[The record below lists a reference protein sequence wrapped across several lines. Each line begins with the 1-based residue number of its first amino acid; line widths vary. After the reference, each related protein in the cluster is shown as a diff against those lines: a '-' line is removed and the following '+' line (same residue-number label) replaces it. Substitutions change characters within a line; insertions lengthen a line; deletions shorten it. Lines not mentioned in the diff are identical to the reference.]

1 MSLVT
6 YRELYSRAFSLLFI
20 QAFFPNCDDDL
31 MVLLIILL
39 VVLRKFVIFLDRYG
53 RMKYMFHGK
62 V

>member
-1 MSLVT
+1 MV
-6 YRELYSRAFSLLFI
+6 ELFFCYSFRL
-20 QAFFPNCDDDL
+20 FPNCDDDL

-39 VVLRKFVIFLDRYG
+39 VVLRKFVIFLDRYR